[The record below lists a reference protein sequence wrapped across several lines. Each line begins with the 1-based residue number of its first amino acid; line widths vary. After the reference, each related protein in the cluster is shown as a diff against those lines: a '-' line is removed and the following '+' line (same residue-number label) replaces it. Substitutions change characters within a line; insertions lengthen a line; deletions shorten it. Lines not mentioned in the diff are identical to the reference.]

1 MKKILAI
8 VLCAVM
14 LLGAVGCSCKIGK
27 EGTSITEGI
36 FHGLKD
42 ADKDQETEP
51 VKNPETVEPAVEP
64 DPEPV
69 NDPEPVVDPEPEK
82 NDDPVDPEPAIDYD
96 NLFHFDDWK
105 EDFAAAEDKE
115 AFIKDYW
122 MNTTMNTFTDM
133 DTYNLIKSD
142 AKAKQAFLDEFK
154 TQMVA
159 QMEEYL
165 KSSGIEV
172 DDSMR
177 TMIEETVEKEM
188 KTISDSIG

>member
-8 VLCAVM
+8 MLCAVM
-14 LLGAVGCSCKIGK
+14 LLGAMGCSCKIGN
-27 EGTSITEGI
+27 EGSSLSEALFGKV
-36 FHGLKD
+36 KD
-42 ADKDQETEP
+42 ADKEQEKEPVKDPATTEP
-51 VKNPETVEPAVEP
+51 VT
-64 DPEPV
+64 DPEPEPV
-69 NDPEPVVDPEPEK
+69 KDPEPVVDPEPEK
-82 NDDPVDPEPAIDYD
+82 NEDPVDPEPVIDYD

-133 DTYNLIKSD
+133 EMYNLIKTD

-165 KSSGIEV
+165 KASGIEV
-172 DDSMR
+172 DDAMR
-177 TMIEETVEKEM
+177 NMIEETVEKEM
-188 KTISDSIG
+188 QTISDSIG